1 MSLEQMFMTEENI
14 QYISKKLKTN
24 ARNIMENYIKETRLD
39 DYESVTHDFLET
51 LNFINISFIKN
62 NIQKKEYIMPN
73 MGDKYPICKVLGTIN
88 TDDPSSYGKHD
99 AQYEP
104 DVIISNANFRYDNR
118 IRWVAGLHRRNYDK
132 SEHEKNLIDRELYGI
147 NRGYNMDDI
156 YRSNDYSSSVFL

>member
-73 MGDKYPICKVLGTIN
+73 MGDKYPICKEHCIQCIQ
-88 TDDPSSYGKHD
+88 K
-99 AQYEP
+99 
-104 DVIISNANFRYDNR
+104 
-118 IRWVAGLHRRNYDK
+118 IRLKVQ
-132 SEHEKNLIDRELYGI
+132 
-147 NRGYNMDDI
+147 
-156 YRSNDYSSSVFL
+156 